1 VLRYQAGAEVF
12 SFYSRP
18 QARDNLVV
26 MGAEVHDLTDTQ
38 DGWPLSEEENSVD
51 APLFHRDFRD
61 YFRRAGAGSPT
72 PSSSGRG
79 AFKGARRISSGT

>member
-1 VLRYQAGAEVF
+1 MLRYQAGAEVF

-51 APLFHRDFRD
+51 APLFHR
-61 YFRRAGAGSPT
+61 AGAGSPT

-79 AFKGARRISSGT
+79 AFKRARRISSGT